1 MLSRLEPDFS
11 ASELQRRMNRNQ
23 SRKSL
28 QAMDSRRTVPVN
40 AVELPGSGVGDR
52 DPRAWEPGQD
62 REVRFM
68 AHARFTAHGSR
79 FTAHGLR
86 LTAHV
91 SRRIDQL
98 AWSALSPRTPQ
109 PS

>member
-68 AHARFTAHGSR
+68 AHGS
-79 FTAHGLR
+79 R

-91 SRRIDQL
+91 SRRIAQL